1 MMTEQKKGFTPYHGK
16 PRYSEQGRRDASK
29 QPPKGKRRVLRRG
42 TGFTYTVSREQIDEY
57 TRWSVDR
64 RLRWLFQ
71 VNKMRK
77 FLPKK
82 TIEIQEA
89 FRQAKI

>member
-1 MMTEQKKGFTPYHGK
+1 MTEQRK
-16 PRYSEQGRRDASK
+16 
-29 QPPKGKRRVLRRG
+29 
-42 TGFTYTVSREQIDEY
+42 GFTYTVSRAQIDEY

-64 RLRWLFQ
+64 RLKWLFQ
-71 VNKMRK
+71 ANKMRR

-89 FRQAKI
+89 FRQGKI

>member
-1 MMTEQKKGFTPYHGK
+1 MTGQKK
-16 PRYSEQGRRDASK
+16 
-29 QPPKGKRRVLRRG
+29 
-42 TGFTYTVSREQIDEY
+42 GFTYTVSREQMDEY
-57 TRWSVDR
+57 ITWSVDR
-64 RLRWLFQ
+64 RLKWLFQ
-71 VNKMRK
+71 ANKMRR